1 MRRSIIAAGLF
12 LKFCASFLAARHGDE
27 MKNQSG
33 FTLIELMIVVA
44 IIGILAAIALP
55 AYSNYTAK
63 AKYSEMVMAVAPVK
77 TALSLCVQTGEC
89 LNNGGGF
96 GSLTAASGPNI
107 AIMGPQAS
115 SPITSLPLPQANT
128 KLINASATSIQ
139 VGTNADGKNFIQVIL
154 TPSATAPN
162 GIKPADTLILE
173 GVMQSDQS
181 LTYSIG
187 GGCKT
192 HRGGALC

>member
-1 MRRSIIAAGLF
+1 ME
-12 LKFCASFLAARHGDE
+12 K
-27 MKNQSG
+27 QSG

-89 LNNGGGF
+89 LNSSGGF
-96 GSLTAASGPNI
+96 GSVTGTSGPNI
-107 AIMGPQAS
+107 VIAGPQAS
-115 SPITSLPLPQANT
+115 SPTTSLPLPRVNT
-128 KLINASATSIQ
+128 KLINAAASNVQ
-139 VGTNADGKNFIQVIL
+139 VGTNGAGRSFIQVIL
-154 TPSATAPN
+154 TPLATSPN
-162 GIKPADTLILE
+162 GIKPVDTLILE
-173 GVMQSDQS
+173 GVMQADQ
-181 LTYSIG
+181 TVAYSIG